1 MTDKNR
7 EDTILAIRIS
17 PEQRDKLEKAAEE
30 ANMKLSTFIKA
41 TALTAAGDTRNL
53 EALLKAVAS
62 YLE

>member
-30 ANMKLSTFIKA
+30 A
-41 TALTAAGDTRNL
+41 
-53 EALLKAVAS
+53 LLKAVAS